1 MASWQKTMQR
11 YQNKATL
18 LATIALTLSS
28 NSLKAQQ
35 TDLKAIAA
43 RDQALVQFFG
53 GGTPLT
59 PSEQAEIEAAVRLT
73 FTTNPQAAKTA
84 ASESEQLTILTKGRT
99 AIETAVLIQGG
110 RRAIAFSYLQALAP
124 QPLTATAARIVTAH
138 DPVVASD
145 PAKQYLVTHQT
156 VRALVEANRKAAPLF
171 NVPAPPPG
179 PAAVE
184 ALAASIHASWP
195 TIDDGLR
202 ESLSNAQRDL
212 PFAEPY
218 LAHSPPA
225 ARAKFI
231 ATYRSK
237 IMEGHDAATYQFNL
251 AEVISFVGTTG
262 YQHRGSLPGNGTDAV
277 TRARNNQSMYD
288 RAGRA
293 LMPGCGVAAGSVMS
307 PERQQFCNPSPLP

>member
-1 MASWQKTMQR
+1 MQR
-11 YQNKATL
+11 YQNKAAL
-18 LATIALTLSS
+18 LATVALALSS
-28 NSLKAQQ
+28 STVDTQQ
-35 TDLKAIAA
+35 IDLKAIAA
-43 RDQALVQFFG
+43 RDEALVQFFA

-59 PSEQAEIEAAVRLT
+59 PPEQAEIEAAVRQS
-73 FTTNPQAAKTA
+73 FATNPQAAKAA
-84 ASESEQLTILTKGRT
+84 ASESEQLTILMKGRT
-99 AIETAVLIQGG
+99 AIEMAVLLQGG
-110 RRAIAFSYLQALAP
+110 RRAIGFTYLQALAP

-145 PAKQYLVTHQT
+145 SAKQYLVTHQT
-156 VRALVEANRKAAPLF
+156 VRVLVEANRKAAPLF

-179 PAAVE
+179 PAAVGT
-184 ALAASIHASWP
+184 LAASIHANWP

-218 LAHSPPA
+218 LAQSPPA

-231 ATYRSK
+231 AAYHGK
-237 IMEGHDAATYQFNL
+237 IMEGRDAAAYQFNL
-251 AEVISFVGTTG
+251 AEVISFVGKTG

-288 RAGRA
+288 RAGRS

-307 PERQQFCNPSPLP
+307 PERRQFCNPSPLP